1 MHPAFLG
8 VPACAAC
15 AFQAPKPRTLCGVP
29 RKSAIC
35 VGSYLLGWPQAAT
48 SYLSE
53 VFQTFAPNLGS
64 SCLSVPSTLPAGRNC
79 RPSTFSLNASSP
91 KADHAPRRL
100 HHLRSPSG
108 IGGYRLLPF
117 TSPICIRS
125 SLSALTA
132 VEAKSLTQ
140 RFLTQLSWCP
150 CPVGCM
156 YNGIGCLHPSF

>member
-1 MHPAFLG
+1 MS
-8 VPACAAC
+8 
-15 AFQAPKPRTLCGVP
+15 R
-29 RKSAIC
+29 I
-35 VGSYLLGWPQAAT
+35 GWPQAAT
-48 SYLSE
+48 SHLSE
-53 VFQTFAPNLGS
+53 VLQTFAPKLGS

-91 KADHAPRRL
+91 ETDHAPRRL

-140 RFLTQLSWCP
+140 RYGLGFILGPWFSARTQRFSTQLSWCP